1 MKKDTK
7 KILKNILELIEDKDF
22 PARRVMF
29 DYVVQ
34 LLPFEDRK
42 KAELMAEK
50 FYHKKGEE
58 WKKRSCI

>member
-58 WKKRSCI
+58 